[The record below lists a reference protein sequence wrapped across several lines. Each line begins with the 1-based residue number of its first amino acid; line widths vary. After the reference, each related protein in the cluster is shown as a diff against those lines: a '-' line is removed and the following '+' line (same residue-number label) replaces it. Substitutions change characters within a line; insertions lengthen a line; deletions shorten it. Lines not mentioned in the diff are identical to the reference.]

1 MNSLAVRFS
10 ILLIT
15 SAVLLVACGTR
26 KSAELETI
34 RIVDQ
39 LGRNVEIPRHMSRIS
54 ALHHFGGRI
63 IYALRQQNRLVEQ
76 SLYGR
81 EARVLSRVDPK
92 FAAMP
97 RTQEQSG
104 HLISY
109 ESLIAL
115 RPQCAFVYAS
125 FNRSEMQQLENA
137 GIKVVAVKGETLDE
151 SFAAIRLIAKVL
163 GCEEKGEEYIKTCSN
178 LISLVQERVGAIPQ
192 ERKLRVLFTGPNS
205 IYSVATGEMLQSQM
219 LDRAGAVNLAASLKG
234 FWNTVS
240 PEQVM
245 AWNPDVIFVGSALDN
260 SYAVNAVL
268 QNPQFQSI
276 DAVRNKRVYL
286 FPSNIGWWDY
296 PAPSCVLGVVWA
308 AQALYPER
316 FKDVD
321 MTRIADDFYLRYLGH
336 TFTSMGGKL

>member
-1 MNSLAVRFS
+1 MNSLSARIS
-10 ILLIT
+10 ILLIS
-15 SAVLLVACGTR
+15 SALWLGGCGPN
-26 KSAELETI
+26 KSTENETLKI
-34 RIVDQ
+34 IDQ
-39 LGRNVEIPRHMSRIS
+39 LGRTVEIPRHMNRIS

-63 IYALRQQNRLVEQ
+63 IYALRQQDRLVEQ

-81 EARVLSRVDPK
+81 EARVLARVDPK

-104 HLISY
+104 HIISY

-137 GIKVVAVKGETLDE
+137 GIKVIAVKGETLDE

-163 GCEEKGEEYIKTCSN
+163 ECEDKGEEYIKTCST
-178 LISLVQERVGAIPQ
+178 LISLVRGRIQSIPRSQ
-192 ERKLRVLFTGPNS
+192 RLRVVFTGPNS
-205 IYSVATGEMLQSQM
+205 IYTVATGEMLQSQI
-219 LDRAGAVNLAASLKG
+219 LEQAGAINLAASLKG

-240 PEQVM
+240 PEQVA
-245 AWNPDVIFVGSALDN
+245 AWNPDVVFIGSALDN
-260 SYAVNAVL
+260 SYAVKEVL
-268 QNPQFQSI
+268 QNPQFQSVS
-276 DAVRNKRVYL
+276 AVQNKRIYL

-296 PAPSCVLGVVWA
+296 PAPSCVLGVVWTA
-308 AQALYPER
+308 KTLYPER

-321 MTRIADDFYLRYLGH
+321 MTGIADDFYAKYLGH
-336 TFTSMGGKL
+336 TFTSMGGRL